1 MSYVIATT
9 DNQLYQFLGNAN
21 LELLFNK
28 YKDNK
33 SLDLACKNFPSQ
45 IDIRE
50 SSIQMFYK
58 KDQSFQ
64 SFIWLTN
71 AGLCYGTYG
80 NDVLDKIVKNFV
92 IVPYC
97 KLEYSGMLDYDDIP
111 ISIAQSEF
119 HFFLLF
125 VKSLTII
132 SKITHNVVHSINFE
146 DSINK
151 MIYHRE
157 NNTLFLHNSNY
168 LYRIRINNESRDVW
182 KAYLEKEDYEQALNH
197 CKSNNLTMHSK
208 RVSKL
213 YANNLYERG
222 EYVNCALRYSESDE
236 KFEEVALKLLIKNQY
251 EALKIYL
258 TLIDNQLSKEMCM
271 TQKTLLATWLCEI
284 YLHEINNAK
293 NTMEHKSI
301 TGKFKVFMME
311 KLDFLDKDT
320 IYQLL
325 HQYGRS
331 KEFLEFAEKKKDYE
345 TVILYHVNEKNYNE
359 AIEKLKTFIENDKSK
374 KEKGFKDNDKYEIDE
389 KLYKI
394 FSKYSPV
401 FMKFQPEKTIQ
412 LLLNYFKNSF
422 DPNKI
427 ISAIMNTQESKRE
440 KVAEY
445 LGQLISHKIKDKNV
459 HNLYIFFL
467 SSIKSENSIAKLLI
481 YLQNSVEEKK
491 VQFEVEYS
499 LKVFGQF
506 EIPQAQAWALTIL
519 GKHDDAVKLALESN
533 YYNIATSIADTVKD
547 DDKLKKQLWLEIFK
561 HQMKDLNSQ
570 IQNKGGEEFKEI
582 NDSQNFNLALKIMQ
596 ESNILKIEDI
606 LPNLQGNIKIEVF
619 KNEILNCLQGYQTN
633 IESLRSQIISYN
645 ITSKNVKNDINSV
658 KKKCCKI
665 LYQSCICEICNNTIN
680 EDSIFVFPCG
690 HMFDSNCILNQIKNY
705 STYLPHL
712 QEKVEK
718 MIIKKNEIENLEK
731 RKTQNKIQSYDEK
744 DDKGTFFNFIGFN
757 NESSKKQQSA
767 VKKISISNEELME
780 LEKYKKEYIE
790 LLTEECVMCGDMMLM
805 SIKEPFV
812 STSTK
817 ESWLII

>member
-1 MSYVIATT
+1 MAYVIATT

-33 SLDLACKNFPSQ
+33 VLDLACKNFPAQ
-45 IDIRE
+45 GDIRE

-92 IVPYC
+92 IIPFC
-97 KLEYSGMLDYDDIP
+97 KLENNGVLDYDDIP

-146 DSINK
+146 DSLNK
-151 MIYHRE
+151 MVYHKE
-157 NNTLFLHNSNY
+157 NNTLFLNNSNH
-168 LYRIRINNESRDVW
+168 LYRIRIVNESRDVW

-197 CKSNNLTMHSK
+197 CKSNNLIMHSK

-213 YANNLYERG
+213 YANNLYDRG

-311 KLDFLDKDT
+311 KIDFLDKDT

-345 TVILYHVNEKNYNE
+345 TVILYHVNEKNYND
-359 AIEKLKTFIENDKSK
+359 AIEKLKNFIENDKTK
-374 KEKGFKDNDKYEIDE
+374 KEKGFKENDKYEIDE

-467 SSIKSENSIAKLLI
+467 SSIKSENSIAKLLV

-506 EIPQAQAWALTIL
+506 EIPQAQAWALAIL
-519 GKHDDAVKLALESN
+519 GKYDDSVKLALENN
-533 YYNIATSIADTVKD
+533 YYNIATSIADTVRD

-561 HQMKDLNSQ
+561 YQMKDLNTQ
-570 IQNKGGEEFKEI
+570 IHSKSGDDSKEL
-582 NDSQNFNLALKIMQ
+582 NDSKNFNLALKIMQ

-633 IESLRSQIISYN
+633 IEGLRSQIISYN

-665 LYQSCICEICNNTIN
+665 LYQSCICEICNNNIN

-712 QEKVEK
+712 QEKIEK
-718 MIIKKNEIENLEK
+718 MIIKKNEIDNLEK
-731 RKTQNKIQSYDEK
+731 RKNQNKIQSYDEK
-744 DDKGTFFNFIGFN
+744 DDKNSFYNFIGFN
-757 NESSKKQQSA
+757 SETTKKQQST
-767 VKKISISNEELME
+767 VKKISISNEELIE

-790 LLTEECVMCGDMMLM
+790 LLTEECVLCGDMMLL